1 MGANLSCIGMKLVV
15 SEKITQVQERTCL
28 KNSRL
33 TDGNA
38 YQTAYLRPQNAYT
51 LLTGIFNTRL
61 AFMEVDFPMTVP
73 NVFPIVLKVEGKVFG
88 QKRPLF
94 TDFSVSLPPEIVSG
108 GGRITLRALITCV
121 VEAEVQAFEER
132 QEQRRLVQILSRADI
147 ERGLMRGKIDMGG
160 RAPSD
165 TEKQRVDV
173 DTSVATA
180 LLAFEDGLYYVFV
193 EDVQQTELDQ
203 EIYLQP
209 ETHMTFLRLVA
220 LAGG

>member
-1 MGANLSCIGMKLVV
+1 
-15 SEKITQVQERTCL
+15 
-28 KNSRL
+28 
-33 TDGNA
+33 
-38 YQTAYLRPQNAYT
+38 
-51 LLTGIFNTRL
+51 
-61 AFMEVDFPMTVP
+61 MTVP
-73 NVFPIVLKVEGKVFG
+73 DALKVEGKVFG

-94 TDFSVSLPPEIVSG
+94 TDFSVALPPDRLAG

-121 VEAEVQAFEER
+121 VEAEVLAFEER

-147 ERGLMRGKIDMGG
+147 ERGVMRGRIDMGG
-160 RAPSD
+160 SAQSM
-165 TEKQRVDV
+165 TEKEGVDV

-193 EDVQQTELDQ
+193 DDVHQTELDQ

>member
-1 MGANLSCIGMKLVV
+1 MTFLS
-15 SEKITQVQERTCL
+15 T
-28 KNSRL
+28 
-33 TDGNA
+33 
-38 YQTAYLRPQNAYT
+38 
-51 LLTGIFNTRL
+51 
-61 AFMEVDFPMTVP
+61 
-73 NVFPIVLKVEGKVFG
+73 FPIALKVEGKVFG

-94 TDFSVSLPPEIVSG
+94 TDFSVALPPERMSG

-132 QEQRRLVQILSRADI
+132 REQRRLVQILSRSDI
-147 ERGLMRGKIDMGG
+147 EHGVMRGKIDMGG
-160 RAPSD
+160 SAQ
-165 TEKQRVDV
+165 TEAEKNGVDV

-193 EDVQQTELDQ
+193 DDVQQTELDQ
-203 EIYLQP
+203 ELYLQP